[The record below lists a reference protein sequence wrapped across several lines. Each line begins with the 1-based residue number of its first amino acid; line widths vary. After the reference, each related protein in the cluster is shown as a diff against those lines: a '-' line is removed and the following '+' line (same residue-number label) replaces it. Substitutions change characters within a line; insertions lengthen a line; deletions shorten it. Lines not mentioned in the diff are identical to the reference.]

1 MAFWGILS
9 ALLSAGS
16 WAFGTI
22 TFERIGKVIPYIG
35 ITFLKG
41 VFSIV
46 LMVILL
52 FFSDGLYPIG
62 WWEFT
67 FLALSGIIGIT
78 IGDSLFFKS
87 LQDLGAKTQVI
98 FFLLG
103 QILTMILSLLFLGEL
118 LTLEQY
124 IGAFILLIGVVI
136 TTWGTQSNHPNKIRG
151 IVFGLLSM
159 LCFSISAIMVKA
171 AIADVPVITATFYR
185 MVFGTIFALGYG
197 VASKNFNTWIAPLK
211 DMRLCGLFVINV
223 IVITYGGFLLS
234 MAAIKYISVA
244 LASVLSATEPIFVLM
259 LAFLISKE
267 KITRRELIGTV
278 ITLIGLFLIINS
290 ERLIR

>member
-9 ALLSAGS
+9 ALLSACS

-22 TFERIGKVIPYIG
+22 TFERIGKVVPFVG

-46 LMVILL
+46 LMILL
-52 FFSDGLYPIG
+52 LVVTGGLYPIG
-62 WWEFT
+62 WREFS
-67 FLALSGIIGIT
+67 FLALSGIVGIT

-118 LTLEQY
+118 LSVEQY
-124 IGAFILLIGVVI
+124 IGAFILLTGVIV
-136 TTWGTQSNHPNKIRG
+136 TTWGTQTNHPNKIRG
-151 IVFGLLSM
+151 IIFGLASM
-159 LCFSISAIMVKA
+159 TCFSVSAIMVKA
-171 AIADVPVITATFYR
+171 AISDVPVITATFYR
-185 MVFGTIFALGYG
+185 MVFGTIFTLGYG
-197 VASKNFNTWIAPLK
+197 VASKNFSSWIRPLK
-211 DMRLCGLFVINV
+211 DKKLLGLFVFNV

-234 MAAIKYISVA
+234 MAAIKYISVS
-244 LASVLSATEPIFVLM
+244 LASVLGATEPIFVLL
-259 LAFLISKE
+259 LAFLLMRE
-267 KITRRELIGTV
+267 KVTKREVIGTIV
-278 ITLIGLFLIINS
+278 TLVGLFLIINS
-290 ERLIR
+290 ERL

>member
-9 ALLSAGS
+9 ALLSACS

-22 TFERIGKVIPYIG
+22 TFERIGKVVPFVG

-46 LMVILL
+46 LMILL
-52 FFSDGLYPIG
+52 LVVTGGLYPIG
-62 WWEFT
+62 WREFS
-67 FLALSGIIGIT
+67 FLAISGIVGIT

-118 LTLEQY
+118 LSVEQY
-124 IGAFILLIGVVI
+124 IGAFILLTGVIV
-136 TTWGTQSNHPNKIRG
+136 TTWGTQTNHPNKTRG
-151 IVFGLLSM
+151 IIFGLASM
-159 LCFSISAIMVKA
+159 TCFSVSAIMVKA
-171 AIADVPVITATFYR
+171 AISDVPVITATFYR
-185 MVFGTIFALGYG
+185 MVFGTIFTLGYG
-197 VASKNFNTWIAPLK
+197 VASKNFSSWIRPLK
-211 DMRLCGLFVINV
+211 DKKLLGLFVFNV

-234 MAAIKYISVA
+234 MAAIKYISVS
-244 LASVLSATEPIFVLM
+244 LASVLGATEPIFVLL
-259 LAFLISKE
+259 LAFLLMRE
-267 KITRRELIGTV
+267 KVTKREVIGTIV
-278 ITLIGLFLIINS
+278 TLVGLFLIINS
-290 ERLIR
+290 ERL